1 MSGILYELSTTAGE
15 VIESCTTA
23 MEIAK
28 IIGVRVNTVYN
39 AELNNTPVHKKFRI
53 RKIDK
58 KLSLENDIGLLLEY
72 DLARENLLNLM
83 RR

>member
-39 AELNNTPVHKKFRI
+39 AELNNTPVHKKFWI

-72 DLARENLLNLM
+72 DLVRENLLNLM